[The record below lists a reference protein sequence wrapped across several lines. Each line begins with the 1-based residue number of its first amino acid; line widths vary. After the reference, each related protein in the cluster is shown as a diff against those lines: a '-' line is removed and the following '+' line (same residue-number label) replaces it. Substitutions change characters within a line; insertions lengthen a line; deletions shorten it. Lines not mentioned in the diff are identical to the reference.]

1 MHFLPPPFL
10 LSCHSQ
16 NTRFA
21 TTMGQLFL
29 LCRDF
34 GMISGKEDHLG
45 KALKKCLQWPVKFI
59 LCVCERKDEIRKHCL
74 EALLPSFKTVTM
86 YLS

>member
-45 KALKKCLQWPVKFI
+45 KALKKMPSVASQVHSVCVKEKMKSENI
-59 LCVCERKDEIRKHCL
+59 V
-74 EALLPSFKTVTM
+74 
-86 YLS
+86 